1 MAKVIPN
8 TEISTPLLYKLDS
21 QGVTRVWR
29 AWSTLNA
36 DGSAVENNESGIEGG
51 TLSGIPVTV
60 TSGKNIGKKN
70 ETTALQQANSRIQ
83 SKLTKKL
90 REGYV
95 ENLEEFTQ
103 QGVMKAHEWRVS
115 KHRMSQIALK
125 QPKLD
130 GIRCKAIKRGDE
142 FTLMSKS
149 NKEFKEFLYDLPWAN
164 YFRNEMVDEEVD
176 GEMYIHGLELNDI
189 ASLVMSYKLST
200 DELLEYCEDTDEG
213 LRISLKQKEIL
224 DLVWQGNFAPAPEVE
239 EKEPGVF
246 KNTNRIHPDLG
257 AIEVGK
263 NKGWIFPGYSVQDL
277 ETIGTN
283 QLEFWAFDVP
293 DVETMAEERNF
304 ALERKWL
311 TSDAADHNITAVVAE
326 EFNIDDI
333 AEVNAEYVERGFEGT
348 MVRLPSGLYA
358 FGERTAALQKYKDF
372 HDAEWEIQGYEIDRE
387 GNPTFTFISDA
398 GIEFSSR
405 PTGDRA
411 WRAKL
416 LSEIDMVIGKRA
428 TIRYQMLYQDSLC
441 PQFGRVIAIR
451 DYE

>member
-8 TEISTPLLYKLDS
+8 VEMETPLLYKIDS

-29 AWSTLNA
+29 AWTTLNE
-36 DGSAVENNESGIEGG
+36 DGTAVENNESGIEGG

-60 TSGKNIGKKN
+60 LAGKNIGKKN

-83 SKLTKKL
+83 SKYTKKL

-103 QGVMKAHEWRVS
+103 QGVMKAHEWKVS
-115 KHRMSQIALK
+115 KHRMSQIALQ

-130 GIRCKAIKRGDE
+130 GIRCKAIKRGDD
-142 FTLMSKS
+142 FKLMSKS
-149 NKEFKEFLYDLPWAN
+149 NKEFKDFLYNLPWAN
-164 YFRNEMVDEEVD
+164 YFNHNLVDSEVD
-176 GEMYIHGLELNDI
+176 GEMYIHGLELNEI
-189 ASLVMSYKLST
+189 ASLVMSYKYT
-200 DELLEYCEDTDEG
+200 TEELLEFCEDTDEG
-213 LRISLKQKEIL
+213 LKINLKQKEIL
-224 DLVWQGNFAPAPEVE
+224 DQVWQGNFSPTPEVE

-246 KNTNRIHPDLG
+246 KNTNRLHPDHG

-263 NKGWIFPGYSVQDL
+263 NKGWIFPGVTIEDV
-277 ETIGTN
+277 ETVGTT

-293 DVETMAEERNF
+293 DAETMAEERNF
-304 ALERKWL
+304 TLAREWQ
-311 TSDAADHNITAVVAE
+311 TSDAEDHGIIAVVAE

-333 AEVNAEYVERGFEGT
+333 AEVNAVHVSNGFEGT

-372 HDAEWEIQGYEIDRE
+372 QDAEWEITGYELDRE
-387 GNPTFTFISDA
+387 GNPTFTFVSDA

-405 PTGDRA
+405 PTGNRA
-411 WRAKL
+411 WRQKL
-416 LSEIDMVIGKRA
+416 LNDIDTVIGKKA

>member
-8 TEISTPLLYKLDS
+8 VEIETPMLYKIDS

-29 AWSTLNA
+29 AWTTLNE
-36 DGSAVENNESGIEGG
+36 DGTAIENNESGIEGG

-60 TSGKNIGKKN
+60 LAGKNIGKKN

-103 QGVMKAHEWRVS
+103 QGVMKAHEWKVS

-130 GIRCKAIKRGDE
+130 GIRCKAIKRGDT

-149 NKEFKEFLYDLPWAN
+149 NKEFKPFLYDLPWAN
-164 YFRNEMVDEEVD
+164 YFRNEMDESEVD
-176 GEMYIHGLELNDI
+176 GEMYVHGLELNEI
-189 ASLVMSYKLST
+189 ASLVMSYKLT
-200 DELLEYCEDTDEG
+200 TNELLEYCEDTPEG
-213 LRISLKQKEIL
+213 LKINLKKKEIL
-224 DLVWQGNFAPAPEVE
+224 DQVWRGEFCPMQDPAVKTPTFENCD
-239 EKEPGVF
+239 P
-246 KNTNRIHPDLG
+246 
-257 AIEVGK
+257 IEVGK
-263 NKGWIFPGYSVQDL
+263 NKGWIFPNVTTEHI
-277 ETIGTN
+277 ETVGTQ
-283 QLEFWAFDVP
+283 QLQFWAFDVP
-293 DVETMAEERNF
+293 DAETMAEERNF
-304 ALERKWL
+304 ILERTWA
-311 TSDAADHNITAVVAE
+311 TQDAEDHGIIAVIAE
-326 EFNIDDI
+326 EFDIDDI
-333 AEVNAEYVERGFEGT
+333 AEANAEYVERGFEGT

-372 HDAEWEIQGYEIDRE
+372 HDQEWEIKGYELDRE
-387 GNPTFTFISDA
+387 GNPTFTFVSDA
-398 GIEFSSR
+398 GVEFSSR
-405 PTGDRA
+405 PTGNRA
-411 WRAKL
+411 WRQKL
-416 LSEIDMVIGKRA
+416 LNDIDTVIGKMA